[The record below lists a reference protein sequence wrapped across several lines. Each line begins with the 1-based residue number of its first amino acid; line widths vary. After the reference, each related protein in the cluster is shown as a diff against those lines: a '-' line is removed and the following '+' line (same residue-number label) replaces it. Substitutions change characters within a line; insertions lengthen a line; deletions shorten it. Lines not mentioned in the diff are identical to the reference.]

1 MIKFLEKVLNAV
13 AAAQA
18 RRAQA
23 RMLNQLD
30 ERTLRDIGMEIEANN
45 ARQRRRIELRFGTY

>member
-1 MIKFLEKVLNAV
+1 MIKFLENVIDAI
-13 AAAQA
+13 AAA
-18 RRAQA
+18 RTKRAQA
-23 RMLNQLD
+23 RMLSQLD

>member
-1 MIKFLEKVLNAV
+1 MIKFLEQVIDAI
-13 AAAQA
+13 AAARQK
-18 RRAQA
+18 RAQA
-23 RMLNQLD
+23 RMLSQLD

>member
-1 MIKFLEKVLNAV
+1 MIKFLEQVIDLI
-13 AAAQA
+13 AAARQK
-18 RRAQA
+18 RAQA
-23 RMLNQLD
+23 RMLSQLD

>member
-1 MIKFLEKVLNAV
+1 MIKFLEKVLNAI

>member
-1 MIKFLEKVLNAV
+1 MIKFFEKVIDV
-13 AAAQA
+13 IAAARA
-18 RRAQA
+18 KRAQA
-23 RMLNQLD
+23 RMLSQLD

>member
-1 MIKFLEKVLNAV
+1 MIRFLEKMYEAL
-13 AAAQA
+13 AAMQQK
-18 RRAQA
+18 RAQA
-23 RMLNQLD
+23 RMLSQLD

>member
-1 MIKFLEKVLNAV
+1 MIKFLGKVFEALT
-13 AAAQA
+13 AAQQK
-18 RRAQA
+18 RAQA
-23 RMLNQLD
+23 RMLGQLD

>member
-45 ARQRRRIELRFGTY
+45 ARQRRRIDLRFGTY